1 MKKVLLVNPH
11 ETSQEGYTNPPLGL
25 LYIAGTLLKHG
36 VSVKLVDGC
45 VEGKNAII
53 KAIGEFKPD
62 IVGITSL
69 TPGRKRAL
77 DVARLVRAADPATLI
92 VMGGAHPTIMYR
104 QILEEYD
111 YVDLVVLGEGER
123 TFLEIVTGTSYESIQ
138 GIAYRRDNKV
148 VKTGER
154 ATVANLDELPFPA
167 WNLVDLSRYKPWGTG
182 SFNGI
187 DISKV
192 PRVSVI
198 FSRGCTGHC
207 DFCSTWWVWK
217 GYRNRSPENM
227 ADELEWLYRDF
238 GVRHFCFA
246 DDAFSIDREA
256 IIGLCDEI
264 IRRKMIIAFFAN
276 TRSDFV
282 DEELLYRMKQAGCYE
297 VSYGIE
303 TGSQHLLNGMTKE
316 NTIKSAEMAIKM
328 TKQAGLKA
336 TALMIVGNVGETE
349 ETVQETLAFLKRA
362 KPDQVASAGG
372 LWILPGTKVYQY
384 CRKIGFIDDDFWLS
398 DEPYKVFT
406 LEHSSD
412 WLSAMNETLYTYCF
426 RSRFARLRSR
436 VVIRIVSLIGKYRSP
451 LL

>member
-1 MKKVLLVNPH
+1 MKRVLLVNPH
-11 ETSQEGYTNPPLGL
+11 ETAQEGYTNPPLGL
-25 LYIAGTLLKHG
+25 LYIAGTLLKNG
-36 VSVKLVDGC
+36 ISVRLVDGC
-45 VEGKNAII
+45 VEGKEAIEKTI
-53 KAIGEFKPD
+53 VEFRPH

-77 DVARLVRAADPATLI
+77 EVARLVRDADNSILI

-111 YVDLVVLGEGER
+111 CVDLVVLGEGER
-123 TFLEIVTGTSYESIQ
+123 SFLEIVTGAPYESIQ
-138 GIAYRRDNKV
+138 GIAYRYNNKV
-148 VKTGER
+148 VRTGER
-154 ATVANLDELPFPA
+154 TNVANLDELPFPA
-167 WNLVDLSRYKPWGTG
+167 WNLVDLSRYKSWGKGT
-182 SFNGI
+182 FNGI

-256 IIGLCDEI
+256 TIGLCDEI

-276 TRSDFV
+276 TRSDCV
-282 DEELLYRMKQAGCYE
+282 DEELLYKMKRAGCYE

-303 TGSQHLLNGMTKE
+303 TGSQNLLNGMSKE
-316 NTIKSAEMAIKM
+316 NTIKSAEMAIRM
-328 TKQAGLKA
+328 TKKVGLKA

-349 ETVQETLAFLKRA
+349 ETVQETLAFLRRA

-412 WLSAMNETLYTYCF
+412 WLAAMNETLYTYCF

-436 VVIRIVSLIGKYRSP
+436 VVMHIAALVGKSRSR